1 MLTKRPKSAT
11 FLRCQNA
18 SRDPKF
24 RNLALY
30 LDTRITKI
38 DTKISKFTMLGGPK
52 RGQKNEPFGIAEK
65 NGKKFNWQKIA
76 KKSKNPKKIAK
87 NRQKIVRNALRACF
101 SGSRM

>member
-1 MLTKRPKSAT
+1 MLKKRPKSAT

-18 SRDPKF
+18 TRDPKF

-52 RGQKNEPFGIAEK
+52 RGQKKWIFWNRQK
-65 NGKKFNWQKIA
+65 NWQKMA
-76 KKSKNPKKIAK
+76 KKSPKNQKIPKKIAK